1 MVKVTDSG
9 TMRFMIKRL
18 DSLSPLRQKIVEKVG
33 RFPCCGELE
42 EEFKSDF
49 FDLCRASKILREDL
63 RKHGM
68 REVTIRDGEEFLTIK
83 L

>member
-1 MVKVTDSG
+1 
-9 TMRFMIKRL
+9 MRAMIKRV
-18 DSLSPLRQKIVEKVG
+18 DGLSPLRQKIVKKTG

-42 EEFKSDF
+42 AEYKNDF
-49 FDLCRASKILREDL
+49 FDLCRANKVLREDL

-68 REVTIRDGEEFLTIK
+68 REVTIRSGEEFLTIK